1 MEDLTE
7 KQKRFCDYYIET
19 GNATEAYKKAYKNN
33 NQRTSESNGSRLLS
47 NDKVKNYIDER
58 LKQIES
64 KRIADAKEV
73 MEYLT
78 KILRNQE
85 QEEVVIVSENGPE
98 IIKKDVSIKD
108 RNKAA
113 ELLGKRYA
121 LWTEKVDLDGN
132 VGVTIID
139 DVGNL
144 NDG

>member
-1 MEDLTE
+1 MANLTE

-19 GNATEAYKKAYKNN
+19 GNATEAYKKAYKNS
-33 NQRTSESNGSRLLS
+33 NQRTSESSGSRLLS
-47 NDKVKNYIDER
+47 NDEVKNYIDER
-58 LKQIES
+58 LKSFES

-85 QEEVVIVSENGPE
+85 KEEVIVVSENGPE

-139 DVGNL
+139 DIGNVE
-144 NDG
+144 DE

>member
-1 MEDLTE
+1 MADLTE

-64 KRIADAKEV
+64 KRIADAKEI

-144 NDG
+144 SDG

>member
-1 MEDLTE
+1 MADLTE

-33 NQRTSESNGSRLLS
+33 NQRTSESNGSRLMS

-121 LWTEKVDLDGN
+121 LWTERVDLDGN

>member
-1 MEDLTE
+1 MADLTE

-33 NQRTSESNGSRLLS
+33 NQRASESNGSRLLS

-121 LWTEKVDLDGN
+121 LWTEKIDLDGN

>member
-1 MEDLTE
+1 MADLTE

-19 GNATEAYKKAYKNN
+19 GNATEAYKKVYKNN

-85 QEEVVIVSENGPE
+85 KEEVVIVSENGPE

>member
-1 MEDLTE
+1 MADLTE

-121 LWTEKVDLDGN
+121 LWTEKIDLDGN

>member
-1 MEDLTE
+1 MANLTE

-19 GNATEAYKKAYKNN
+19 GNATEAYKKAYKNS
-33 NQRTSESNGSRLLS
+33 NQRTSESSGSRLLS
-47 NDKVKNYIDER
+47 NDEVKNYIDER
-58 LKQIES
+58 LKSFES
-64 KRIADAKEV
+64 RRIADAKEV

-85 QEEVVIVSENGPE
+85 KEEVIVVSENGPE

-144 NDG
+144 NDE

>member
-1 MEDLTE
+1 MADLTE

-144 NDG
+144 SDG

>member
-1 MEDLTE
+1 MADLTE

-78 KILRNQE
+78 KILRNQ
-85 QEEVVIVSENGPE
+85 
-98 IIKKDVSIKD
+98 
-108 RNKAA
+108 
-113 ELLGKRYA
+113 
-121 LWTEKVDLDGN
+121 
-132 VGVTIID
+132 
-139 DVGNL
+139 
-144 NDG
+144 

>member
-1 MEDLTE
+1 MANLTE

>member
-1 MEDLTE
+1 MADLTE

-33 NQRTSESNGSRLLS
+33 NQRASESNGSRLLS

-85 QEEVVIVSENGPE
+85 KEEVVIVSENGPE

-144 NDG
+144 NDE

>member
-1 MEDLTE
+1 MADLTE

>member
-1 MEDLTE
+1 MSDLTE

-33 NQRTSESNGSRLLS
+33 NQRASESNGSRLLS

-144 NDG
+144 SDG

>member
-1 MEDLTE
+1 MTDLTE

>member
-1 MEDLTE
+1 MADLTE

-47 NDKVKNYIDER
+47 NDKVKNYIEER

-144 NDG
+144 SDG

>member
-1 MEDLTE
+1 MANLTE

-19 GNATEAYKKAYKNN
+19 GNATEAYKKAYKNS
-33 NQRTSESNGSRLLS
+33 NQRTSESSGSRLLS
-47 NDKVKNYIDER
+47 NDEVKNYIDKR
-58 LKQIES
+58 LKSFES
-64 KRIADAKEV
+64 RRIADAKEV

-85 QEEVVIVSENGPE
+85 KEEVIVVSENGPE

-139 DVGNL
+139 DIGNVE
-144 NDG
+144 DE

>member
-1 MEDLTE
+1 MANLTE

-19 GNATEAYKKAYKNN
+19 GNATEAYKKAYKNS
-33 NQRTSESNGSRLLS
+33 NQRTSESSGSRLLS
-47 NDKVKNYIDER
+47 NDEVKNYIDER
-58 LKQIES
+58 LKSFES
-64 KRIADAKEV
+64 RRIADAKEV

-85 QEEVVIVSENGPE
+85 KEEVIVVSENGPE

-139 DVGNL
+139 DIGNVE
-144 NDG
+144 DE

>member
-1 MEDLTE
+1 MENLTE

-19 GNATEAYKKAYKNN
+19 GNATQSAIKAGYSPKTAAVIGAENLTKPN
-33 NQRTSESNGSRLLS
+33 I
-47 NDKVKNYIDER
+47 KNYVDEE
-58 LKQIES
+58 LKILTS

-85 QEEVVIVSENGPE
+85 KEEVVVVSENGAE
-98 IIKKDVSIKD
+98 TIKKDVSIKD

-121 LWTEKVDLDGN
+121 LWTEKIDLDGN

-144 NDG
+144 QDE

>member
-1 MEDLTE
+1 MADLTE

-33 NQRTSESNGSRLLS
+33 NQRASESNGSRLLS

>member
-1 MEDLTE
+1 MADLTE

-139 DVGNL
+139 DIGNL

>member
-1 MEDLTE
+1 MANLTE

-19 GNATEAYKKAYKNN
+19 GNATEAYKKAYKNS
-33 NQRTSESNGSRLLS
+33 NQRTSESSGSRLLS
-47 NDKVKNYIDER
+47 NDEVKNYIDER
-58 LKQIES
+58 LKSFES
-64 KRIADAKEV
+64 RRIADAKEV

-139 DVGNL
+139 DIGNVE
-144 NDG
+144 DE

>member
-1 MEDLTE
+1 MANLTE

-19 GNATEAYKKAYKNN
+19 GNATEAYKKAYKNS
-33 NQRTSESNGSRLLS
+33 NQRTSESSGSRLLS
-47 NDKVKNYIDER
+47 NDEVKNYIDER
-58 LKQIES
+58 LKSFES
-64 KRIADAKEV
+64 RRIADAKEV

-85 QEEVVIVSENGPE
+85 KEEVIVVSENGPE

-139 DVGNL
+139 DIGDVE
-144 NDG
+144 DE

>member
-1 MEDLTE
+1 MANLTE

-33 NQRTSESNGSRLLS
+33 NQRTSESSGSRLLS
-47 NDKVKNYIDER
+47 NDEVKNYIDER
-58 LKQIES
+58 LKSFES
-64 KRIADAKEV
+64 RRIADAKEV

-85 QEEVVIVSENGPE
+85 KEEVIVVSENGPE

-139 DVGNL
+139 DIGNVE
-144 NDG
+144 DE

>member
-1 MEDLTE
+1 MADLTE

-144 NDG
+144 NYG

>member
-1 MEDLTE
+1 MANLTE

-19 GNATEAYKKAYKNN
+19 GNATEAYKKAYKNS
-33 NQRTSESNGSRLLS
+33 NQRTSESSGSRLLS
-47 NDKVKNYIDER
+47 NDEVKNYIDER
-58 LKQIES
+58 LKSFES
-64 KRIADAKEV
+64 RRIADAKEV

-85 QEEVVIVSENGPE
+85 KEEVVIVSENGPE

-144 NDG
+144 NDE

>member
-1 MEDLTE
+1 MADLTE

-47 NDKVKNYIDER
+47 NDKVKNYIEER

>member
-1 MEDLTE
+1 MADLTE

-19 GNATEAYKKAYKNN
+19 GNATEAYKKAYKNS
-33 NQRTSESNGSRLLS
+33 NQRTSESSGSRLLS
-47 NDKVKNYIDER
+47 NDEVKNYIDER
-58 LKQIES
+58 LKSFES
-64 KRIADAKEV
+64 RRIADAKEV

-85 QEEVVIVSENGPE
+85 KEEVIVVSENGPE

-139 DVGNL
+139 DIGNVE
-144 NDG
+144 DE

>member
-1 MEDLTE
+1 MADLTE

-33 NQRTSESNGSRLLS
+33 NQRASESNGSRLLS
-47 NDKVKNYIDER
+47 NDKVKNYIEER

>member
-1 MEDLTE
+1 MANLTE

-85 QEEVVIVSENGPE
+85 KEEVIVVSENGPE

-139 DVGNL
+139 DIGNVE
-144 NDG
+144 DE

>member
-1 MEDLTE
+1 MADLTE

-47 NDKVKNYIDER
+47 NDKVKNYIEER

-85 QEEVVIVSENGPE
+85 QEEVVMVSENGPE